1 MNKIQEFFSEQFGT
15 VRCVD
20 IDGKVFF
27 IGVDIAKVLGY
38 SNAAKAVSTHCKR
51 AFKMEIDVSSQNG
64 NSHKARKTQE
74 MLVISKSDIYR
85 LIVKSKLDSADQ
97 FENWIFEE
105 ILPTIESTGAY
116 VEPGRESEMIDKY
129 FPSFSEETKEQMVK
143 DLLEKNQELTQFYN
157 DLMNTDGLMDMN
169 SVGKELKIGEYALF
183 QFLRDKKVFFYN
195 KDRVNLP
202 YERFRKENKFAVKE
216 VVCRDGRYRTVTYAT
231 RKGLDYIRK
240 LLHKD
245 GYYTV
250 TE

>member
-20 IDGKVFF
+20 IDGKFFF

-85 LIVKSKLDSADQ
+85 LIVKSKLGSADQ

-143 DLLEKNQELTQFYN
+143 DLLVNRNKW
-157 DLMNTDGLMDMN
+157 
-169 SVGKELKIGEYALF
+169 LKISNA
-183 QFLRDKKVFFYN
+183 
-195 KDRVNLP
+195 
-202 YERFRKENKFAVKE
+202 
-216 VVCRDGRYRTVTYAT
+216 
-231 RKGLDYIRK
+231 
-240 LLHKD
+240 
-245 GYYTV
+245 
-250 TE
+250 